1 MNKMVE
7 LNVISPSN
15 LLTFFQLTT
24 TTKKN
29 TRQTISPKPS
39 NVTPT

>member
-7 LNVISPSN
+7 LNVILPSN

-24 TTKKN
+24 TKIKTQDK
-29 TRQTISPKPS
+29 
-39 NVTPT
+39 